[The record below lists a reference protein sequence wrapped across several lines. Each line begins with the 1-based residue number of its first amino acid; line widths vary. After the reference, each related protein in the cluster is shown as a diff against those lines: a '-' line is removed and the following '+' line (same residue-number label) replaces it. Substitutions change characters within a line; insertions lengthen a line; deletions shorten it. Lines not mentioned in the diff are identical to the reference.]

1 MVDFGNK
8 LKTLR
13 EKKGL
18 SQKQLGLQLGLTK
31 STISAYE
38 NGLRKPSYDVLIV
51 IADIFNVTTDYLLGV
66 KSKGN
71 TIDLSGLSD
80 SQAATVKAVVDSM
93 RE

>member
-13 EKKGL
+13 DKKGL
-18 SQKQLGLQLGLTK
+18 SQKQLGIQLGLTK

-38 NGLRKPSYDVLIV
+38 NGLRKPSYDVLV
-51 IADIFNVTTDYLLGV
+51 VLADIFNVTTDYLLGV
-66 KSKGN
+66 KPKGN

-80 SQAATVKAVVDSM
+80 SQITTVKAVVDSM